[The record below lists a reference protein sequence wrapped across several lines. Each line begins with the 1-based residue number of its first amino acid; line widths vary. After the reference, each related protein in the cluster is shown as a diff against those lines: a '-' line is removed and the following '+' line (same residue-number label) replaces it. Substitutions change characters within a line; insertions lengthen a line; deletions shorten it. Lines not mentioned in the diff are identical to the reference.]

1 MSIPIVLFVY
11 SRPKHLIK
19 TLNSLKKEKE
29 LNKIYFFIDGV
40 KENAEKKE
48 IDKIKK
54 CINIVNKVSWVKKE
68 IFI

>member
-48 IDKIKK
+48 K
-54 CINIVNKVSWVKKE
+54 
-68 IFI
+68 